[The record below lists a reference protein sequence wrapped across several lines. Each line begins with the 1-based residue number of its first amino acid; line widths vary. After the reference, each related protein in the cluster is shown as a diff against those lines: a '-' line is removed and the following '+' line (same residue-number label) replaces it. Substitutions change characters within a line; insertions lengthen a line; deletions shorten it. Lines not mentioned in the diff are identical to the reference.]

1 MMRKIEFGIQNKQ
14 FEACS
19 SKLGKYRRRGYKNCQ
34 YCDDFTFNKNIY
46 EPLSNNNLL
55 MKKIEEYLDLNKEL
69 DYFEGRTIMQMIDD
83 IRRRAFD
90 SYKLKELDT
99 NSFVEK

>member
-1 MMRKIEFGIQNKQ
+1 MNPYQI
-14 FEACS
+14 
-19 SKLGKYRRRGYKNCQ
+19 
-34 YCDDFTFNKNIY
+34 
-46 EPLSNNNLL
+46 NLL

-99 NSFVEK
+99 NIL